1 VEMPTERQWVH
12 SFVARLDGDLEG
24 IRGTRVRATDSTRLA
39 YACEIQKYSADGTP
53 EIETTRYETDI
64 LIADFYKDESWVP
77 RVVIECK
84 LTNITSHDALTYS
97 AKAATHRAVHPYLRY
112 GFLAGNRKD
121 YAIPPRLIRHGE
133 NFDFMLTWSGLK
145 ASPSEWR
152 AFVALIKNEVK
163 ASRKLQTLLQENR
176 SKGRRKFKQIHRSL
190 RTN

>member
-1 VEMPTERQWVH
+1 MEMPTERQWVH

>member
-1 VEMPTERQWVH
+1 MPSERQWVH
-12 SFVARLDGDLEG
+12 SFVARLDGDLER
-24 IRGTRVRATDSTRLA
+24 IRGTRVRATEATRLA

-64 LIADFYKDESWVP
+64 LIADFYKDGSWVP

-176 SKGRRKFKQIHRSL
+176 SKGRRKFKQIHSSL
-190 RTN
+190 RTQ

>member
-1 VEMPTERQWVH
+1 MPSERQWVH
-12 SFVARLDGDLEG
+12 SFVARLDGDLERS
-24 IRGTRVRATDSTRLA
+24 RGTRVRATDSTRLA
-39 YACEIQKYSADGTP
+39 YACEIQRYSADGTP

-64 LIADFYKDESWVP
+64 LIADHYKDGSWVP
-77 RVVIECK
+77 RLVIECK
-84 LTNITSHDALTYS
+84 LTGITTHDALTYS

-112 GFLAGNRKD
+112 GFLAGSRKD

-176 SKGRRKFKQIHRSL
+176 SKGRRKFKQIHSSL
-190 RTN
+190 RTQ